1 MRLRRVHGD
10 FLARQRVVHVATAD
24 SRGRPHVVPVCAV
37 LADGRLYFASGKSGR
52 KIAHLRA
59 NPQIAVSADDYSE
72 AWSGLRGVVVEG
84 TARFHAR
91 NPTFRRVRRLLYQK
105 YPQYATDA
113 ALGDGDSVVVE
124 VTPRRAFA
132 WGFD

>member
-1 MRLRRVHGD
+1 MRLRRVHAD

-24 SRGRPHVVPVCAV
+24 AQGRPHVVPVCAV
-37 LADGRLYFASGKSGR
+37 LVDGRLYFASGKSGR
-52 KIAHLRA
+52 KIDYLRA

-84 TARFHAR
+84 AARIHAR
-91 NPTFRRVRRLLYQK
+91 NPTFRRARRLLYQK
-105 YPQYATDA
+105 YPQYATEA